1 MIGQHE
7 MEGLSREERT
17 AILRLQMEQIMQA
30 PGQLSR
36 KMDLCVWVNQLDEKD
51 LAALFEQVLPKED
64 GDMKA
69 ERRWEISEIRQYV
82 LTRWARLNPANAM
95 DASMKVFSPMPD
107 AVLEVWIRTDATAV
121 GDALLGLVAKGDW
134 RPQDWE
140 FANYVREL
148 FGTDNVAATDV
159 VMQLSESCDLD
170 SRKLGDAS
178 GAEIIYS
185 LAEMGGSGGVLAWI
199 DSVGRDDAQ
208 KQVFLKQAVSALA
221 GNHVFGGAMSVFQ
234 RLGAARDADT
244 AKVLARELTR
254 WEPQQAQALAMTLP
268 VGEVRAAFVKETV
281 SNLAYMQGVS
291 DTFSWLQSLGN
302 HPDYDGAWRSLAGTC
317 SLETDKRMALACLD
331 AMSPSDNR
339 ELLRFTTSMNWLLS
353 GDPAAAQVV
362 STEYVETATRL
373 KELHRELEKLITG
386 FTCELTFSP
395 KEE

>member
-1 MIGQHE
+1 MSRFPSFLAAGSCFLLALGFSLGRLTCEPQGGRIPRPLSRSIHQKGQPGVADRAIVMIGQHE

-170 SRKLGDAS
+170 SRKLGMPA
-178 GAEIIYS
+178 
-185 LAEMGGSGGVLAWI
+185 
-199 DSVGRDDAQ
+199 GR
-208 KQVFLKQAVSALA
+208 KSSIAL
-221 GNHVFGGAMSVFQ
+221 
-234 RLGAARDADT
+234 R
-244 AKVLARELTR
+244 R
-254 WEPQQAQALAMTLP
+254 WEGAGVFWLGLIRWAGMTP
-268 VGEVRAAFVKETV
+268 RNKCFETGGFRPRRKSRFWGSHVRI
-281 SNLAYMQGVS
+281 
-291 DTFSWLQSLGN
+291 
-302 HPDYDGAWRSLAGTC
+302 
-317 SLETDKRMALACLD
+317 
-331 AMSPSDNR
+331 
-339 ELLRFTTSMNWLLS
+339 
-353 GDPAAAQVV
+353 
-362 STEYVETATRL
+362 STIGR
-373 KELHRELEKLITG
+373 G
-386 FTCELTFSP
+386 S
-395 KEE
+395 